1 MARGGSETD
10 RAEVRRF
17 TGVRASDERLVTV
30 VIIDE
35 RQLFVDALTAL
46 LGANNSFRV
55 AACGNYDTDP
65 GEIVATRP
73 DLALVGVGEL
83 NETPLRL
90 IGSLHELAPD
100 LRIVIMAD
108 SPDPELIRCVLQ
120 QDVAALVLTGVTG
133 QDLEATLYN
142 VLRGQSALPMGWQAV
157 LAISERSPIATL
169 SERQLEVLRMLADGC
184 TYEEISE
191 KLFISVNTVKFHVRT
206 IYLRLGVT
214 NRTAAAKLLRDR
226 DTYPS

>member
-1 MARGGSETD
+1 MNLN

-46 LGANNSFRV
+46 LGANNRFSV
-55 AACGNYDTDP
+55 AACGNYDADP
-65 GEIVATRP
+65 SEIVAARP

-83 NETPLRL
+83 NAPPLRL
-90 IGSLHELAPD
+90 IGALHELAPE
-100 LRIVIMAD
+100 LRIVILAD
-108 SPDPELIRCVLQ
+108 SAEAELIRCVLQ
-120 QDVAALVLTGVTG
+120 QDVAALVLTAVTG
-133 QDLEATLYN
+133 QDLEVALYN

-157 LAISERSPIATL
+157 LAVSDRNPVSAL
-169 SERQLEVLRMLADGC
+169 SKRQLEVLRMLADGC

-206 IYLRLGVT
+206 IYLRLGVS
-214 NRTAAAKLLRDR
+214 NRTAAAKLLQAP
-226 DTYPS
+226 DTPVISR